1 MQIHI
6 INGPNLN
13 LLGKR
18 ETGIYGDKPFDA
30 YLEELRE
37 EYTEAGIG
45 YFQSNTEGELIDEI
59 QRVGF
64 SCDAIIINPGG
75 YSHTSV
81 AIADAMR
88 AVTARVVEVHLS
100 QLFTREEYRKNLVTA
115 SAAGGFIAGFGL
127 EGYRMAI
134 LSLLTRPM

>member
-1 MQIHI
+1 MRIQIV
-6 INGPNLN
+6 NGPNLN

-18 ETGIYGDKPFDA
+18 ETGIYGDKTFDA

-37 EYTEAGIG
+37 EFKEVGIG

-100 QLFTREEYRKNLVTA
+100 QLFTREEYRKNLITA
-115 SAAGGFIAGFGL
+115 AAAGGFIAGFGL

-134 LSLLTRPM
+134 LSLVNRPM

>member
-1 MQIHI
+1 MIIQI

-18 ETGIYGDKPFDA
+18 ETGIYGEKPFDV
-30 YLEELRE
+30 YLEQLRIE
-37 EYTEAGIG
+37 FEDVEIG

-59 QRVGF
+59 QLVGY
-64 SCDAIIINPGG
+64 SCDAIVINPGG

-81 AIADAMR
+81 SIADALK

-100 QLFTREEYRKNLVTA
+100 QLFTREEYRRNLITA
-115 SAAGGFIAGFGL
+115 TAAGGFIAGFGL
-127 EGYRMAI
+127 EGYRLAI
-134 LSLLTRPM
+134 LGLLNHPL